1 VDVEIR
7 LSSVDRRVLDG
18 LAGLAE
24 DVAQIAADRLRLRVP
39 DEGRLPAVTRW
50 LVEQGQEV
58 YTIAARRK
66 SLEEWFVEVMGEE
79 QRPG

>member
-1 VDVEIR
+1 
-7 LSSVDRRVLDG
+7 VLEG

-24 DVAQIAADRLRLRVP
+24 DVAQIAADRVRLRVA

-50 LVEQGQEV
+50 LVERGQDV

-66 SLEEWFVEVMGEE
+66 SLEEWFVEVMGDE